1 MTELQKEVAREVM
14 ELNGIS
20 ETEAIDRVLN
30 VEKAI
35 NEALEN
41 GGGLE
46 DAIDI
51 VQDCLGLDASYVFQI
66 IGLG

>member
-1 MTELQKEVAREVM
+1 MTELQKEIVQEVM

-20 ETEAIDRVLN
+20 ETEAIDRVLM

-35 NEALEN
+35 NEVLEN

-51 VQDCLGLDASYVFQI
+51 VQDCLGLDASYVFPI
-66 IGLG
+66 IGPG